1 MSINMKHFIVSIVFS
16 LTSFLPSVSSSSIP
30 AGDKNYAELP
40 NRESWSKEEL
50 RLANTAGDK
59 KYLTPEE
66 RDFIMYT
73 NLIRMDGKKFFN
85 TFFQDFVDA
94 HNKRMTQYANYNSL
108 KISRTDKYYKS
119 LEKDLE
125 DIKDLPVFWPDEALS
140 WVARQHAKDM
150 NKYNYAEHKS
160 RDGRSAKDRISQ
172 MYPRRAMGE
181 NLSFGFAT
189 GLGNACML
197 LLDKGVS
204 NLGHRK
210 LILDTSYELNFVGVS
225 IQPHKGYRYCAVM
238 DFVSLPK

>member
-1 MSINMKHFIVSIVFS
+1 MKKLII
-16 LTSFLPSVSSSSIP
+16 LFLAIAPAFGFRSASS
-30 AGDKNYAELP
+30 GELSQSGA
-40 NRESWSKEEL
+40 NGWTKEEL
-50 RLANTAGDK
+50 SRANTAGAA

-73 NLIRMDGKKFFN
+73 NLIRMDGPRFLN
-85 TFFQDFVDA
+85 TFFEEFMES
-94 HNKRMTQYANYNSL
+94 HNRQMRQYSNYNDL
-108 KISRTDKYYKS
+108 KITKSDRYYKS
-119 LEKDLE
+119 LQKDLE
-125 DIKDLPVFWPDEALS
+125 GIKDLPVLWPDEALS

-172 MYPRRAMGE
+172 MYPKKSMGE

-197 LLDKGVS
+197 VLDKNVPD
-204 NLGHRK
+204 LGHRK
-210 LILDTSYELNFVGVS
+210 LILDTGYKFNFVGVS

-238 DFVSLPK
+238 DFVALPR

>member
-1 MSINMKHFIVSIVFS
+1 MKHYIFIIAFSFSFVFS
-16 LTSFLPSVSSSSIP
+16 SVINVKATGNKKQTAP
-30 AGDKNYAELP
+30 YT
-40 NRESWSKEEL
+40 RESWSKEEL
-50 RLANTAGDK
+50 TLANTAGDK
-59 KYLTPEE
+59 KYLTAEE

-73 NLIRMDGKKFFN
+73 NLIRMDGEKFFY
-85 TFFQDFVDA
+85 TFFQDYVDA
-94 HNKRMTQYANYNSL
+94 HNKRMAQYANYNSL

-119 LEKDLE
+119 LQKDLE
-125 DIKDLPVFWPDEALS
+125 DIKDLPVLWPDEALS

-150 NKYNYAEHKS
+150 NRYNYAEHQS

-197 LLDKGVS
+197 LLDKDVPD
-204 NLGHRK
+204 LGHRK

-225 IQPHKGYRYCAVM
+225 IQPHRGYKYCAVM
-238 DFVSLPK
+238 DFVALPK

>member
-1 MSINMKHFIVSIVFS
+1 MKHFIFSFVFS
-16 LTSFLPSVSSSSIP
+16 LSSFLPSAISSIP
-30 AGDKNYAELP
+30 TDNKNHTALP
-40 NRESWSKEEL
+40 KYESWSKEEL
-50 RLANTAGDK
+50 TLANTAGDK
-59 KYLTPEE
+59 KYLTAEE

-73 NLIRMDGKKFFN
+73 NLIRMDGEKFFH
-85 TFFQDFVDA
+85 TFFQDYIDV
-94 HNKRMTQYANYNSL
+94 HNKRMAQYANYNSL

-119 LEKDLE
+119 LEKDLK
-125 DIKDLPVFWPDEALS
+125 DIKELPVFWPDEALS

-150 NKYNYAEHKS
+150 NRYNYAEHQS

-225 IQPHKGYRYCAVM
+225 IQPHKGYKYCAVM
-238 DFVSLPK
+238 DFVALPK

>member
-1 MSINMKHFIVSIVFS
+1 MKHFIFISAFTLSALFS
-16 LTSFLPSVSSSSIP
+16 PAAGLNKPSYPAIQTSLHT
-30 AGDKNYAELP
+30 
-40 NRESWSKEEL
+40 RESWSKEEL
-50 RLANTAGDK
+50 TLANTAGDK
-59 KYLTPEE
+59 KYLSPQE

-73 NLIRMDGKKFFN
+73 NLIRMDGLKFFN
-85 TFFQDFVDA
+85 TFFQDFLDA
-94 HNKRMTQYANYNSL
+94 HNKQMAQYANYNSL
-108 KISRTDKYYKS
+108 KVSRTDKYYKS
-119 LEKDLE
+119 LETDLE
-125 DIKDLPVFWPDEALS
+125 DIKDLPLLWPDEALC

-150 NKYNYAEHKS
+150 NRYNYAEHQS

-210 LILDTSYELNFVGVS
+210 LMLDTSYELNFVGVS
-225 IQPHKGYRYCAVM
+225 IQPHKGYKYCAVM
-238 DFVSLPK
+238 DFVALPK